1 MAALTNAGGGGAG
14 AAAAA
19 APSAPYIGSRI
30 SLITQPSEIR
40 WEGTLYRINTD
51 EGSIALQN
59 GATRIYIPTRAS
71 PRKKCALT

>member
-1 MAALTNAGGGGAG
+1 M
-14 AAAAA
+14 
-19 APSAPYIGSRI
+19 PYIGSKI

-59 GATRIYIPTRAS
+59 GAIRRTPPALARTRQKKRAMTHK
-71 PRKKCALT
+71 REKDQYVLVCCALT